1 MKCGKNYFEE
11 SKSSFLSTDKDLS
24 LIIGKILKNDKLLKM
39 LYYTQKDCL
48 EAPNLT
54 AEQKLSMVDNQI
66 KIVPDLTDVEIYGML
81 EKQLKIVPNLTIA
94 EECPNF
100 VIVTFDNFIPNASN
114 PEFRDCTINFDI
126 LCHPDHW
133 NLGNFQ
139 LRPHKIAGEIDAM
152 FNDQYLTGIGTVQF
166 AGGNNLVLNDQLMGM
181 SLMYRTIH
189 GDEDKRNPLT

>member
-1 MKCGKNYFEE
+1 MKVGQNYFP
-11 SKSSFLSTDKDLS
+11 KSSFLSTDKDLS
-24 LIIGKILKNDKLLKM
+24 LIFQKIMGNQRLLKM

-48 EAPNLT
+48 KA
-54 AEQKLSMVDNQI
+54 
-66 KIVPDLTDVEIYGML
+66 PDLTDTEIYGML
-81 EKQLKIVPNLTIA
+81 EKQLKIVPNLTIV

-152 FNDQYLTGIGTVQF
+152 FNNQYLTGIGTVQF

-181 SLMYRTIH
+181 SLMYRTVH

>member
-1 MKCGKNYFEE
+1 MKVGQNYFP
-11 SKSSFLSTDKDLS
+11 KSSFLSTDKDLS
-24 LIIGKILKNDKLLKM
+24 LIFQKIMGNQRLLKM
-39 LYYTQKDCL
+39 LYHTQKDCL
-48 EAPNLT
+48 KA
-54 AEQKLSMVDNQI
+54 
-66 KIVPDLTDVEIYGML
+66 PDLTDAEIYGML
-81 EKQLKIVPNLTIA
+81 EKQLKIVPNLTIT

-152 FNDQYLTGIGTVQF
+152 FNNQYLTGIGTVQF

-181 SLMYRTIH
+181 SLMYRTVH

>member
-1 MKCGKNYFEE
+1 MKVGQNYFP
-11 SKSSFLSTDKDLS
+11 KSSFLSTDKDLS
-24 LIIGKILKNDKLLKM
+24 LIFQKIMGNQRLLKM

-48 EAPNLT
+48 KA
-54 AEQKLSMVDNQI
+54 
-66 KIVPDLTDVEIYGML
+66 PDLTDAEIYGML
-81 EKQLKIVPNLTIA
+81 EKQLKIVPNLTIV

-100 VIVTFDNFIPNASN
+100 MIVTFDNFIPNASN

-181 SLMYRTIH
+181 SLMYRTVH